1 MNKFMRMLVFFDLPV
16 VTAKEKKDAAK
27 FRKFLLKDGYNMVQ
41 WSVYSRICNGMDAVA
56 MHKQRLKQNLPI
68 KGSVRALVL
77 TEKQYESME
86 VMLGTKTFD
95 DTPESIELMD
105 VF

>member
-1 MNKFMRMLVFFDLPV
+1 MNRFMRMLVFFDLPV
-16 VTAKEKKDAAK
+16 VTAKEKKDATK
-27 FRKFLLKDGYNMVQ
+27 FRKFLLKDGYNM
-41 WSVYSRICNGMDAVA
+41 
-56 MHKQRLKQNLPI
+56 HKQRLKQNLPL

-86 VMLGTKTFD
+86 IMLGTKTFD